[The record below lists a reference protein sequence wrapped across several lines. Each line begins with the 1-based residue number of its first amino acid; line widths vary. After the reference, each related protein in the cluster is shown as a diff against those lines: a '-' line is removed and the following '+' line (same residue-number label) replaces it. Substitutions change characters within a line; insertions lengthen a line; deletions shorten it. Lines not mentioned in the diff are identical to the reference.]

1 MAKQWKQKQTAKKRY
16 AAKRALLI
24 RNALGKSVNAEQVV
38 KDFLAM
44 QFTGSITTEEGRAW
58 ARIHIHPDSKPLSDA
73 LGTLYSESYVL
84 GQDIAMHAI
93 TKAKIN
99 KAPTMRQLQNAASID
114 WKNWKP
120 GNRAAAQLVRPSG
133 GLQSLLDR
141 RGVTIQG
148 INGTTLDRIG
158 TLLAKALQEGVS
170 PSEIAPAVSHWLG
183 EAEGARA
190 QYLEDKWTADVDN
203 ILTDSERA
211 LMIAQTEM
219 SSAVSVAARELYQE
233 TGVELVEWLV
243 ADPCDEC
250 QENADVSPIG
260 IDDTFPS
267 GDTEPPAHPNCV
279 CDLAPYVVDTANIG
293 EDALS
298 LLLDGEDL

>member
-1 MAKQWKQKQTAKKRY
+1 MVKQWKQKQTAKRHY
-16 AAKRALLI
+16 AARRAELI
-24 RNALGKSVNAEQVV
+24 RTALGKSVDAEKVV

-58 ARIHIHPDSKPLSDA
+58 ARIHIHPDSKPLFDA
-73 LGTLYSESYVL
+73 LATLYSESYVL

-93 TKAKIN
+93 SKAKIV
-99 KAPTMRQLQNAASID
+99 KAPTMRQLQNSLGID

-120 GNRAAAQLVRPSG
+120 GNRAAAQLVKPSG

-148 INGTTLDRIG
+148 INGTTMDRIG
-158 TLLAKALQEGVS
+158 TLLAKALQQGVA
-170 PSEIAPAVSHWLG
+170 PSEIAPAVAHWLG
-183 EAEGARA
+183 DAQGARA
-190 QYLEDKWTADVDN
+190 KYLEDKWTTDVDN
-203 ILTDSERA
+203 VLTDSERA

-219 SSAVSVAARELYQE
+219 SSAVSVAARELYQDS
-233 TGVELVEWLV
+233 GVELVEWLV

-250 QENADVSPIG
+250 QENADVSPIS
-260 IDDTFPS
+260 IDGTFPS

-279 CDLAPYVVDTANIG
+279 CDLAPYVVDTQNLG

-298 LLLDGEDL
+298 SLLDGEE